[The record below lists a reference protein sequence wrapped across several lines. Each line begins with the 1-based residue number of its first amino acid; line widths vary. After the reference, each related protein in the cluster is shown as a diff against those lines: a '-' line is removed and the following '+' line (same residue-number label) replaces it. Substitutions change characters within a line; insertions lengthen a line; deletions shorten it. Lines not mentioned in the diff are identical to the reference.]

1 MGAFP
6 EAASPTSITSNYPVS
21 FSIPALPPPV
31 SLNVSVNAPP
41 SKKET
46 KPSVPCLY
54 TPLNFISSYLAQQ
67 YGLVYPPRH
76 VVSAFLRNGV
86 SPGCRSYQLKFLV
99 NHDENGNIIYYKN
112 GRVSF
117 KDNWLF
123 ERWLFWKDDEGNWQP
138 NYPPFEPAYLGHY
151 GTHDFWTTS
160 DACLSDFMILA
171 IDSTA
176 NSHATAQASP
186 KTGSTPSL
194 AQ

>member
-1 MGAFP
+1 MVIPNYLKAVGAFP

-21 FSIPALPPPV
+21 FSIQALPPPPV

-123 ERWLFWKDDEGNWQP
+123 ERWLFWKVKSVDCWIN
-138 NYPPFEPAYLGHY
+138 
-151 GTHDFWTTS
+151 
-160 DACLSDFMILA
+160 A
-171 IDSTA
+171 IGM
-176 NSHATAQASP
+176 QGSP
-186 KTGSTPSL
+186 VHCGRRSL
-194 AQ
+194 Y